1 MSPLTRLYRHSRTF
15 RLLCYFLML
24 PAYLI
29 VYLLADN
36 AWAKYTEFGT
46 VTALALYLAFA
57 AGAWWHS
64 EDRDHREL
72 ASAAPADGT
81 GSPHDNGN

>member
-1 MSPLTRLYRHSRTF
+1 MSPLTRLYRHSRSF

-36 AWAKYTEFGT
+36 SWAKYTEFGT
-46 VTALALYLAFA
+46 VTVLVLYLAFA
-57 AGAWWHS
+57 AGAWWYS
-64 EDRDHREL
+64 EDRDHRQL

-81 GSPHDNGN
+81 ASPHDNGN